1 MRNSRHNGCT
11 YAATRYA
18 QEFLDA
24 VDEHHL
30 ARALRDNAEA
40 MDDPMFP
47 VARAEKC
54 LVSCRRKR
62 DQAKTKLD
70 SYRRLIKGERHESA

>member
-18 QEFLDA
+18 HEFLAA
-24 VDEHHL
+24 VDEYHL
-30 ARALRDNAEA
+30 ARALRDNARD
-40 MDDPMFP
+40 MNDPMFP

-62 DQAKTKLD
+62 DQAKAKLD

>member
-18 QEFLDA
+18 HEFLDA
-24 VDEHHL
+24 VGEYHL
-30 ARALRDNAEA
+30 ARALRDNARD
-40 MDDPMFP
+40 MNDPMFP

-62 DQAKTKLD
+62 DHAKAKLD
-70 SYRRLIKGERHESA
+70 YYRRLIKGERHESA

>member
-18 QEFLDA
+18 QEFLTA

-30 ARALRDNAEA
+30 ARLLRDNAEA
-40 MDDPMFP
+40 MDDPAFP

-54 LVSCRRKR
+54 LTSTRRKR
-62 DQAKTKLD
+62 DQAKAKLD
-70 SYRRLIKGERHESA
+70 SYRRLIKRERHESA

>member
-1 MRNSRHNGCT
+1 MRNSRHNGRT

-40 MDDPMFP
+40 MDDPAFP

-62 DQAKTKLD
+62 DQAKAKLD
-70 SYRRLIKGERHESA
+70 SYRRLIKGERHDSA